1 MGRNVERSSVLKYLF
16 TSGKPSFMNRPESPA
31 DEAAPIRA
39 LIVDDERLARRRI
52 REMLEG
58 DREIEIVG
66 EPSNGPAAVE
76 AVRQH
81 SPDLMFLDVQMPGM
95 DGFEVLQTLRNERLP
110 LIVFITAYDQY
121 ALRAFEACAVDYIL
135 KPFDRARF
143 GRAVEQS
150 KTRIRQERRVD
161 LTQRLLALLE
171 NLKQPPMYPER
182 MAIKDGGRIVYVKTN
197 SIEWVEADGNYVRIH
212 AGKNTYHLLGAISS
226 LEAQLDP
233 KKFRRIHRA
242 TLVNIDCIRE
252 LQPWFNGC
260 YRVILHSGV
269 ELSLSRG
276 YREKQSELLEGLL

>member
-1 MGRNVERSSVLKYLF
+1 
-16 TSGKPSFMNRPESPA
+16 MNRRESPV
-31 DEAAPIRA
+31 DEATLIRA
-39 LIVDDERLARRRI
+39 LIVDDERLARRRV
-52 REMLEG
+52 REMLQA

-66 EPSNGPAAVE
+66 EPSNGPEAVE
-76 AVRQH
+76 AVRQN

-95 DGFEVLQTLRNERLP
+95 DGFEVLKALRDERLP
-110 LIVFITAYDQY
+110 LIIFITAYDQY

-143 GRAVEQS
+143 ERAVEQA

-161 LTQRLLALLE
+161 LTQHLLALLE
-171 NLKQPPMYPER
+171 NLKQHPMYPER
-182 MAIKDGGRIVYVKTN
+182 MAIKDGGRIVYVKTD

-212 AGKNTYHLLGAISS
+212 AGKNSYHLLGTISS
-226 LEAQLDP
+226 LEAQFDP